1 MRRKVTLAG
10 ELKEKFGEV
19 FYVNADSHQSILKC
33 INANRPEFKQYL
45 LDSIDKNV
53 GFTIDMAG
61 ESVAEE
67 DLLIPLKEG
76 DVTITAI
83 PAGSKSGMGKIL
95 AAIALAV
102 LVVFTAGT
110 ALLAATP
117 GAATGF
123 AATMSAGMGATFSG
137 MQMMGM
143 GLAVNL
149 AMAGIQQLMAPD
161 PAVDSGSPTN
171 YMYQGSAQTII
182 EGDPVPILYG
192 ELRVPGRPVGLD
204 IINGVYRNNNVTIDS
219 NNNISILDSE
229 LQEEFI

>member
-45 LDSIDKNV
+45 LESIDKNV

-67 DLLIPLKEG
+67 DLLTPLKDG

-102 LVVFTAGT
+102 LVIYTAGAAT
-110 ALLAATP
+110 LAATP

-123 AATMSAGMGATFSG
+123 GATMSAGMGATFSG

-149 AMAGIQQLMAPD
+149 ATRRHSTADGPRSS
-161 PAVDSGSPTN
+161 SGFRQPHKL
-171 YMYQGSAQTII
+171 Y
-182 EGDPVPILYG
+182 VPRIY
-192 ELRVPGRPVGLD
+192 
-204 IINGVYRNNNVTIDS
+204 S
-219 NNNISILDSE
+219 NNC
-229 LQEEFI
+229 

>member
-19 FYVNADSHQSILKC
+19 FYVDADSHQSILKC

-45 LDSIDKNV
+45 LESIDKNV

-102 LVVFTAGT
+102 LVIYTAGA
-110 ALLAATP
+110 ALPAMQ
-117 GAATGF
+117 GAGF
-123 AATMSAGMGATFSG
+123 GATMSAGMGATFSG

-161 PAVDSGSPTN
+161 PAVDSDSPTN

-182 EGDPVPILYG
+182 EGDPVPVLYG
-192 ELRVPGRPVGLD
+192 ELRVPGRPVALD
-204 IINGVYRNNNVTIDS
+204 VINGVYRNNNVTIDS